1 VTVNDRARAEVAV
14 PAAGLRQLVDR
25 LETIADRRAAM
36 RPPSDAARTR
46 AARLRDHLA
55 GHVRVRARSLDAPL
69 VVLLLGPTGAGKST
83 LFNTIAGRAAS
94 PTGVLRPTTRTAIVL
109 AHPDDAAALREGT
122 LSRIEPRFLRV
133 ETDPSVAEGLAVVDA
148 PDIDSVEHANREL
161 ADKLVEA
168 ADLCVFVTTA
178 TRYADRVPWLVLG
191 RVRERG
197 LPLVVVVNRLPGEP
211 DDRREVLDD
220 VERLFTEAG
229 LAGGTVEGEDGRLRR
244 ERPEPALEVVGV
256 TEGEI
261 DPAREA
267 LLAAAVEPVLAR
279 IAHLRADRDARVALA
294 ARALAGSLA
303 GLGPLVDQIADDAAH
318 EAIDA
323 AAVRRIAATYH
334 DRALAAV
341 REALSR
347 GTFLRTEALR
357 HWQDYVGADDVTR
370 IFSRGIGA
378 IRGAIASVFRPSRA
392 PVAEVRDATMD
403 DLLAVARLHAAEA
416 ARRISAA
423 WSEDRVVADA
433 VAADPTLWG
442 PSSGFDDRLRARLE
456 AWIASIATDIAETG
470 AGKRRL
476 ARGASIGVNAIGVGV
491 MLASFIHTAGL
502 TGTEVGVAAA
512 TAFVNQKLLGALFGE
527 AAMVELIGRA
537 RRRLDEALVETFAE
551 ERARF
556 DALAPAPE
564 DLEAL
569 ADDLRAAAD
578 ELRRLP
584 AVVPIDALAMFGR
597 AEDDQP
603 VEATAG
609 WATGRAT
616 GRGSGGPS
624 DPDEIDASTPNP

>member
-1 VTVNDRARAEVAV
+1 MTVNDRDQAEVAV
-14 PAAGLRQLVDR
+14 PAAGLRQLIDR
-25 LETIADRRAAM
+25 LETIADRRAAR

-46 AARLRDHLA
+46 AARLRDHLT
-55 GHVRVRARSLDAPL
+55 GHVQVRARSLDAPL

-83 LFNTIAGRAAS
+83 LFNTIARRAAS

-109 AHPDDAAALREGT
+109 AHPDDVAALREGT
-122 LSRIEPRFLRV
+122 LSRIESRLV
-133 ETDPSVAEGLAVVDA
+133 KIETDPSVAEGLAVVDA

-161 ADKLVEA
+161 ADRLVEA

-197 LPLVVVVNRLPGEP
+197 LPLVVVVNRLPP
-211 DDRREVLDD
+211 DPEDRREVLDD
-220 VERLFTEAG
+220 VQRLFTEAG
-229 LAGGTVEGEDGRLRR
+229 LGGGTLHQDGRAPGQ
-244 ERPEPALEVVGV
+244 RPEPALEVVGV

-261 DPAREA
+261 DPEGEA
-267 LLAAAVEPVLAR
+267 LVAAAVRPVLTR
-279 IAHLRADRDARVALA
+279 IAHLRADRDARIALA

-303 GLGPLVDQIADDAAH
+303 GLGPLVDEIADDAAH

-323 AAVRRIAATYH
+323 AAVRRIAVTYH

-378 IRGAIASVFRPSRA
+378 VRGAIASVFRPSRA

-416 ARRISAA
+416 ARRTAAA

-442 PSSGFDDRLRARLE
+442 PSSGFDDRLRARLDT
-456 AWIASIATDIAETG
+456 WIASIATDIAETG
-470 AGKRRL
+470 QGKRRL

-512 TAFVNQKLLGALFGE
+512 TAFLNQKLLGALFGE

-564 DLEAL
+564 ELEGL
-569 ADDLRAAAD
+569 AEDLRAAAD

-584 AVVPIDALAMFGR
+584 AVVPLDALAMFGPAGADR
-597 AEDDQP
+597 P
-603 VEATAG
+603 VEATVG
-609 WATGRAT
+609 RATDRAT
-616 GRGSGGPS
+616 GRSSGA
-624 DPDEIDASTPNP
+624 DEIDASIPNR